1 MYIPIAYIVV
11 TYLFASVLYVDVELK
26 RKILEVE
33 TGILRTCEC
42 NKHKML
48 RKTTRF
54 LSSASKKK
62 ETYLERAVMRCACM
76 TFHHDGSSSIYIR
89 LVLPLV

>member
-54 LSSASKKK
+54 LSSASKKRK
-62 ETYLERAVMRCACM
+62 RKRT
-76 TFHHDGSSSIYIR
+76 
-89 LVLPLV
+89 